1 MADLKPFNVHRSGA
15 DYLIVQLFGGDNNLS
30 HFVYQDLQEM
40 AAGMKGNIVVLGV
53 ADLGDKPAS
62 VVEVTPERG
71 IQTLEDWGEI
81 DTGDPEILAN
91 FVSRAL
97 ITYPTAKKAL
107 GFWDH
112 GTGIFDETDAT
123 EKLLTRS
130 MHSVGRAER
139 SRSYPARRLFF
150 PKTRLEA
157 DDVTR
162 GMLHDDTNGGVLT
175 NLEAAK
181 MIDVSLKRAGIS
193 RSATTGKLDLIFSD
207 TCLNG
212 MIEVL
217 EELSPYADCV
227 VGSPELEPGD
237 GWNYEGWMKLI
248 SEHPPQNGEEWGQQ
262 AVEAFKINY
271 EPQPKKYPCT
281 LAAFRTNNAITDAFR
296 NLLSVARADQGGFDA
311 FFFIDHA
318 RSKAQAY
325 ARRDSYDIVDFAQK
339 LVALAQN
346 DKPALADAGRSLIAA
361 CEAAKVSWCCLGPTV
376 QESFGLAFWFPSSRS
391 MMRRDIGTYENLTF
405 AKRSGWAAYLAEFR

>member
-1 MADLKPFNVHRSGA
+1 MLEPYRVNRSNADH
-15 DYLIVQLFGGDNNLS
+15 LIIELFGGDNNLS

-40 AAGMKGNIVVLGV
+40 AAGISGNTVVLGL
-53 ADLGDKPAS
+53 ADLADKPAS
-62 VVEVTPERG
+62 VVEVTAERG
-71 IQTLEDWGEI
+71 IQTLEDLGEI
-81 DTGDPEILAN
+81 DTGDPEVLAN
-91 FVSRAL
+91 FIARAL
-97 ITYPTAKKAL
+97 VTYPNAKMAL

-112 GTGIFDETDAT
+112 GTGVFDETDAN

-130 MHSVGRAER
+130 MHSVARSER
-139 SRSYPARRLFF
+139 TRSYPARRLFF
-150 PKTRLEA
+150 PKTALEA

-181 MIDVSLKRAGIS
+181 MIDVSLRRAGVS
-193 RSATTGKLDLIFSD
+193 GKFDLIFSD

-217 EELSPYADCV
+217 EELGPYAECV

-237 GWNYEGWMKLI
+237 GWNYEGWLKLMG
-248 SEHPPQNGEEWGQQ
+248 ENPPQGGEDWGQH
-262 AVEAFKINY
+262 AVDAFRNHYEAF
-271 EPQPKKYPCT
+271 PKKHPCT
-281 LAAFRTNNAITDAFR
+281 LAAFRTQNSIADAFR
-296 NLLSVARADQGGFDA
+296 ALIDTARADNSGFDA

-325 ARRDSYDIVDFAQK
+325 ARRDTYDLVDFGRRVVAIAQT
-339 LVALAQN
+339 
-346 DKPALADAGRSLIAA
+346 DKPALADAANNLIAA
-361 CEAAKVSWCCLGPTV
+361 CDAAKIHCCNLGPTV

-391 MMRRDIGTYENLTF
+391 MMRRDMGTYERLSF
-405 AKRSGWAAYLAEFR
+405 AKRTGWAEYLGEFR